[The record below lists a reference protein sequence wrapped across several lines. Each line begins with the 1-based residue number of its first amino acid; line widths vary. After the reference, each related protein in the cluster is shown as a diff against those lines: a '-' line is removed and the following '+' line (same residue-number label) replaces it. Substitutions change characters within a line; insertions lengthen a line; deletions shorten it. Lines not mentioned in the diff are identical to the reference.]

1 MINTDRLIQL
11 QDMALEGNIQND
23 LPAEEA
29 RVYNGA
35 KSIVDS
41 YFSKLTELMSKSE
54 EAQ

>member
-29 RVYNGA
+29 RIYNGT